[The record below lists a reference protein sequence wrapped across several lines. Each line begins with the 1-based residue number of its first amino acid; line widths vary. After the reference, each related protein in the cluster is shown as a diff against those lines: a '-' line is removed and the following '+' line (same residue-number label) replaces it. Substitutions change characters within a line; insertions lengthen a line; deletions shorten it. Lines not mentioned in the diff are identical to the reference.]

1 MNNWLSLMALVFFF
15 DLSFSSSIVCCK
27 YLSLALPSSGYI
39 ILFIS
44 SLNKSGCGVLRSGYL
59 FLVKIRGLGNFMLK
73 FLFSSSDSLSPCS
86 FVSSSLYIFVL
97 FSISDSFSMFSTDFI
112 SIFSLLTFG
121 SLFSLVSLFSSCLSE
136 LSVLFIPRRG

>member
-1 MNNWLSLMALVFFF
+1 MNNWLSLMALDFFF
-15 DLSFSSSIVCCK
+15 DLSFRSSIVCCK

-39 ILFIS
+39 ISFIS
-44 SLNKSGCGVLRSGYL
+44 SLNKSGCGVLRSGYS

-73 FLFSSSDSLSPCS
+73 FLFSSSDSLSP
-86 FVSSSLYIFVL
+86 FVSSSLSIFLL

-112 SIFSLLTFG
+112 SIFSFLTFG